1 MDLFVPGTGNEPVTN
16 APQNNAPKE
25 QSNGANTNTN
35 ASNAPNSPKEQSS
48 TNLPKEQKAVTNA
61 PDSHNS
67 DIKRLLEEA
76 SVYLSHLAMQEK
88 GKLFEKKRTGEKIT
102 DEDVK
107 NLENALENAGKAA
120 TLWYQYGNEDV
131 NKPTFVNTTK
141 LRDTQARRLS
151 GSHNDDYYTTDI
163 RDYSPEEI
171 LKRVF
176 KEAGKNPAYLNLPA
190 TIYDDQGNRR
200 IPADFSID
208 KLQTSAPPAPSASVP
223 PIPPSP
229 TPITNA
235 PTPKKRRWFSW
246 NRKKDEEEERSRRV
260 AAVNAAYGYRRPV
273 TRRDLKPAPTWG
285 EQEAATPEGEISR
298 LSLQAAGE
306 TIMENEGLRLSVDYL
321 NEQAHDTLVTQGNIN
336 HWVPGMF
343 AALGISRDPFAEQ
356 YGTGIARL
364 GSVRNMSP
372 EALQRQIALLASQG
386 LAPEIKEEKVGLLS
400 RINPVSSYNLEGRRS
415 KKELKKAQKEA
426 EDIQIRLESR
436 KDEYDKRLE
445 EYEKGYKEWKDQG
458 LFKRYTPT
466 GIKERRRLDKERK
479 LLSRE
484 YAAVNKYENASKADY
499 EEAVSRQEKAA
510 KEVGRYK
517 GGYHPDELKSET
529 SLAARAQRVLTGA
542 EKSVVEIGDAY
553 NPRTGAYD
561 QNAPMSPET
570 TKVLRAKKQED
581 VIKAFAQDREF
592 LEKQNA
598 PKGLSK
604 LMGSLGKI
612 GGVFG
617 RVAIAATAVVGV
629 FKALSAFVKNQINKS
644 FGLSQYNGRIGAAKA
659 MFQGR
664 QFMRDVRFAGDTAD
678 ERVGLIDNWDQLMEQ
693 SQEAREDFAKLAIE
707 FAQACIEAGKALVEF
722 YHAIKELW
730 DWLKSIPGVAKIIEG
745 IENAAKG
752 AKLDDGPTLG
762 ESIKGIKESKQAV
775 KRGEDLNALI
785 NTGNLAREFYETGK
799 INEDAFK
806 KSTFAKKGM
815 SQEDAMK
822 ALKDE
827 KQRDSFEDLIAQNDI
842 RRGNNFFKGYKGLEG
857 AEATKENI
865 QEKILGVLENIDAS
879 AHQSAVDNAAARKA
893 AEETASNTREKP
905 ENITSQPIFEAMMLG
920 ANRYAPTG
928 NEMLH
933 AGNDT
938 VNAWGAQ
945 AEKQYGRFAG
955 EGVTIEW
962 GTKGKKK

>member
-25 QSNGANTNTN
+25 QSNGANTN
-35 ASNAPNSPKEQSS
+35 ASNAPNSTKEQTS

-151 GSHNDDYYTTDI
+151 GTHNDDYYTTDI

-208 KLQTSAPPAPSASVP
+208 KLQPPAPSASVP
-223 PIPPSP
+223 PSP
-229 TPITNA
+229 ESITNA

-260 AAVNAAYGYRRPV
+260 AAVNAAYGYHRPV
-273 TRRDLKPAPTWG
+273 TRHDLKPAPTWG
-285 EQEAATPEGEISR
+285 EQKAATPEGEKSR

-306 TIMENEGLRLSVDYL
+306 TIMENEGLLLSVDYL

-343 AALGISRDPFAEQ
+343 AARGISRDPFAEQ

-364 GSVRNMSP
+364 GNVRNMSP

-386 LAPEIKEEKVGLLS
+386 LAPEVKEEKVGVLS
-400 RINPVSSYNLEGRRS
+400 RLNPFSSYNREGS
-415 KKELKKAQKEA
+415 KAKKAFKAAQREA
-426 EDIQIRLESR
+426 EGIQISLSSNR
-436 KDEYDKRLE
+436 KEYDERRKKYDE
-445 EYEKGYKEWKDQG
+445 ESKEWDNQSV
-458 LFKRYTPT
+458 FKKLTSLS
-466 GIKERRRLDKERK
+466 KRRRLDKEKDR
-479 LLSRE
+479 LDRE
-484 YAAVNKYENASKADY
+484 ADAVEKYKGAGEADY
-499 EEAVSRQEKAA
+499 TEALKRQEKARS
-510 KEVGRYK
+510 EVSRYK

-542 EKSVVEIGDAY
+542 EKSVVEIGNAY
-553 NPRTGAYD
+553 NPITGAYD

-598 PKGLSK
+598 PKGLAK
-604 LMGSLGKI
+604 LKSGLGKI

-775 KRGEDLNALI
+775 KRGEDQNALI

-799 INEDAFK
+799 INEEAFK

-815 SQEDAMK
+815 SKEDALK
-822 ALKDE
+822 ALNDE
-827 KQRDSFEDLIAQNDI
+827 SQRNSFEDLIAQNDI
-842 RRGNNFFKGYKGLEG
+842 MRGSNFFQGYKGLDG

-879 AHQSAVDNAAARKA
+879 AHQSAVENAAARKA
-893 AEETASNTREKP
+893 AEETASNTREKT

-928 NEMLH
+928 NETLH